1 MAINSKG
8 TSYYFLDSLTG
19 VMVRLRCVIS
29 AAIPRGKRGQV
40 PTTCMD
46 EEVDS
51 SIPGTIA
58 PGEASLT
65 LNPDPS
71 ISGHKEIDGLYQ
83 AGTVVDWAEGWAD
96 GTATPTAVR
105 GVSAIAVTAGG
116 TGYTAAP
123 TVTFTGG
130 AGTGAA
136 ATAVVENGVVTEI
149 NVTTPGTGYTS
160 APTIGF
166 TGGGGTGATATASIA
181 YRISTPTSRTWLMW
195 TGYVADYPFS
205 AGVNAPRSSTVAV
218 QLSGKSTWIP
228 KST

>member
-19 VMVRLRCVIS
+19 VMVRLRCVNT
-29 AAIPRGKRGQV
+29 ADIPRGARGQV
-40 PTTCMD
+40 PTSCMD
-46 EEVDS
+46 DEVDTFL
-51 SIPGTIA
+51 PGTIT
-58 PGEASLT
+58 PGAASFT

-71 ISGHKEIDGLYQ
+71 KSGHKELDALYQ

-96 GTATPTAVR
+96 GTSTPTAVQ
-105 GVSAIAVTAGG
+105 GVSKITVTAGG
-116 TGYTAAP
+116 TGFTTAP

-130 AGTGAA
+130 GGTGAT
-136 ATAVVENGVVTEI
+136 ATAIVENGVLTEVI
-149 NVTTPGTGYTS
+149 VSAPGTGFTTV
-160 APTIGF
+160 PTIGF

-181 YRISTPTSRTWLMW
+181 YRINPPTTRTWTLF

-205 AGVNAPRSSTVAV
+205 AGVNAPRSATVSV

-228 KST
+228 KTT